1 MRRFL
6 GFGGV
11 IALGFLAGV
20 IVLYL
25 FAWLADEVLAQE
37 TATLDLAAST
47 YLQQFSSSPQLT
59 IAAEAISLLGS
70 EAIWVFGAILLAVFA
85 RQRRWGSAVALVLVT
100 GGAQLVNNI
109 LKSLFHRTRPAPV
122 VTAFIAA
129 QQFSFPSGHAMVSAA
144 FYFYLAYLSWQVVH
158 GWKRTVLMVGLV
170 ILVLLIGVSR
180 IYLGVHYLS
189 DVLAGYLAGFVWT
202 DAVIIGSQLLARH
215 SRRQPAQ
222 RTLNR

>member
-1 MRRFL
+1 
-6 GFGGV
+6 
-11 IALGFLAGV
+11 
-20 IVLYL
+20 
-25 FAWLADEVLAQE
+25 
-37 TATLDLAAST
+37 
-47 YLQQFSSSPQLT
+47 
-59 IAAEAISLLGS
+59 
-70 EAIWVFGAILLAVFA
+70 
-85 RQRRWGSAVALVLVT
+85 
-100 GGAQLVNNI
+100 
-109 LKSLFHRTRPAPV
+109 
-122 VTAFIAA
+122 
-129 QQFSFPSGHAMVSAA
+129 MVSAA

-158 GWKRTVLMVGLV
+158 CWKRTVLMVGLV